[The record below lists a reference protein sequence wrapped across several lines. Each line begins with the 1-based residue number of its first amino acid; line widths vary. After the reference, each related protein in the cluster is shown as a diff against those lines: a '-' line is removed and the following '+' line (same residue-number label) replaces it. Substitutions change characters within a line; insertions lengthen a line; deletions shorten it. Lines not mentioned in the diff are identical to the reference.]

1 MRNIIDIYRKTFEA
15 WNKER
20 TALSVYSAKTDETYT
35 YTPAENE
42 EFRQCHLEDTCE
54 NRKQKFFKARHALS
68 KRWWISERGT
78 IIRVEGSKKKGYHVT
93 LYLGQCT
100 RKGRLQVRRKKKV
113 YARETIVGLVFPD
126 KIPVIDPGTAAVI
139 ERKGLNAFRK
149 ARGNMSKAESV
160 ELHHVNGYVKSKNMK
175 EAFENMKENCN
186 PKYIRFLQ
194 AHTHK
199 VLSKVGNHVKNLYAG
214 NESVEDI
221 QAFSAAVTS
230 SGVEEPVFY
239 IPGEKRNTGDIC
251 RTPDVTLENGLKM
264 SINNFATA
272 FLTGVIDGEGNILE
286 KPVPVVTKKIT
297 KEE

>member
-15 WNKER
+15 WNRER
-20 TALSVYSAKTDETYT
+20 TALSVYSAKNDEIYT
-35 YTPAENE
+35 YTPAEDE
-42 EFRQCHLEDTCE
+42 EFRPCHLEDTCE
-54 NRKQKFFKARHALS
+54 NRKEKFFKARHELS

-100 RKGRLQVRRKKKV
+100 RKGRLQVRRKKNV

-126 KIPVIDPGTAAVI
+126 KIPVIDPGAAAVI

-160 ELHHVNGYVKSKNMK
+160 ELHHVNGYVKSENMK
-175 EAFENMKENCN
+175 EAFGNMKENCN

-194 AHTHK
+194 AQTHK
-199 VLSKVGNHVKNLYAG
+199 VLSKVGNHAKNLYAG
-214 NESVEDI
+214 NESIEDI
-221 QAFSAAVTS
+221 QTLSAAVTS
-230 SGVEEPVFY
+230 SGVEDSLCY

-251 RTPDVTLENGLKM
+251 RTPDAVLENEMKM
-264 SINNFATA
+264 SVYDFATA

-286 KPVPVVTKKIT
+286 KPVPVVAKKII

>member
-20 TALSVYSAKTDETYT
+20 TVLSVYCEKTDETYT

-42 EFRQCHLEDTCE
+42 EFRQCHLEDTRE
-54 NRKQKFFKARHALS
+54 NRKQKFFKARHELS
-68 KRWWISERGT
+68 KRWWISDRGT
-78 IIRVEGSKKKGYHVT
+78 IIRVEGRKEKGYHVT

-100 RKGRLQVRRKKKV
+100 RKGRLQVRRNKKA
-113 YARETIVGLVFPD
+113 YSRETIVGLVFPE
-126 KIPVIDPGTAAVI
+126 KIPVVDPGAAAVI

-149 ARGNMSKAESV
+149 ATGNMSKAESV
-160 ELHHVNGYVKSKNMK
+160 ELHHVNGYVKSENMK

-194 AHTHK
+194 TQTHK

-214 NESVEDI
+214 NEKAEDI
-221 QAFSAAVTS
+221 QALSAAVAS
-230 SGVEEPVFY
+230 SEMEEPVCY

-251 RTPDVTLENGLKM
+251 RTPDVTLENGTKM
-264 SINNFATA
+264 SIYDLADMLHIVGKITFAND
-272 FLTGVIDGEGNILE
+272 IC
-286 KPVPVVTKKIT
+286 KKILV
-297 KEE
+297 KK